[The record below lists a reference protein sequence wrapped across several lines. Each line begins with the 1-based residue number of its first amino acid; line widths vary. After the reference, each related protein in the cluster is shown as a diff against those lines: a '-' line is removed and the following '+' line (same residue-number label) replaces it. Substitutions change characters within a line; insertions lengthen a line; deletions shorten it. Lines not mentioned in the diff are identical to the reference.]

1 MRKISEKELRKR
13 GIKLKSEDLDRMAAS
28 KSSKVISDVSKAMQ
42 ETVNVLAQISKKI
55 FIENSKSPNVTADT
69 VKLLGK
75 DNGGVQKVEIV
86 GGDDKQ
92 PKQWR
97 VRITGRDRDGLIS
110 EMIMEQV

>member
-1 MRKISEKELRKR
+1 MRKISEKELKKR
-13 GIKLKSEDLDRMAAS
+13 GVKLKSEDLGRIASS

-42 ETVNVLAQISKKI
+42 ETVKTLSGVSLATSKTMAVNTDI
-55 FIENSKSPNVTADT
+55 I
-69 VKLLGK
+69 KLLGK
-75 DNGGVQKVEIV
+75 GKDGVQKVKIV

-92 PKQWR
+92 AKQWR